1 MQTRRLELFT
11 TIHTEGAILPV
22 DLLQRILDGDSAV
35 DGTSPDSYHLGTGE
49 KINEAVNRS
58 WNRLQG
64 LWLSFQNAKEKL
76 PESDAG
82 TTLTRDKWLLQLF
95 QELGYGRLR
104 TGKAV
109 EHDNKV
115 YDISHQW
122 HNALIHLVSF
132 RLDLDKRQKGATGA
146 SKSSPHSL
154 VQELLNASDEHLW
167 GFVSNGLR
175 LRILRDN
182 RSLTRQAYVEFDLEG
197 MMNGE
202 VYSDFVLLWMLCHQS
217 RVEADKP
224 EECWLEKW
232 SQTAQEQGTRALD
245 QLRNGVEQAIRE
257 LGQGFLSYAGNS
269 VLREKLKTGGLPTQ
283 EYYRQ
288 LFRLVYR
295 LLFLFVT
302 EDRDLLLHPKADPES
317 RERYNRNYSLT
328 RLRRMAS
335 KLRGSRHVDA
345 WEQVRLIMDI
355 LSGDTGYDA
364 LGLPALGGYL
374 FSDEAIPDLHDCDI
388 TNHDFL
394 STVRA
399 LAFIVDKGTLRPVDY
414 KNLRSEEFGS
424 VYESLLELHPVINA
438 DAGTFELKT
447 AGGNERKTTA
457 SYYTHDSL
465 VQCLLDSALD
475 PVVEEACKKDDPEK
489 AILALKVCDFASG
502 SGHFLTAAAHRMA
515 KRLAAIRTDE
525 QEPAPE
531 AIRTALRDVIG
542 HCIYGVDINPMAVE
556 LCKVALWMEALEAGK
571 PLSFLD
577 HHIQCGNSLIGA
589 SPALLKKGIPDEAF
603 TPIEGDDKKVC
614 QEYKKRN
621 KQERERLQTTL
632 FDMESKPW
640 MHLGNLTT
648 AIMEIDSI
656 PDDTVD
662 GVKKKQEQYE
672 QFVQSTSS
680 QYGKFIADTWCAAFV
695 WKKTTE
701 FPYPITE
708 EVFRN
713 IEKNPHSAPIWL
725 KEEVERLAKEYQF
738 FHWHLVFP
746 DVFYVDG
753 DAENEQTGRSGGFD
767 VLLGN
772 PPWDN
777 VELKEKEWFA
787 SHGRVDIAIEM
798 NANIRKDAI
807 RKLEQDDPPLHLAF
821 LNAQR
826 IIQGVRSL
834 LNNSGLYPLCGRGRV
849 NLYAVFSEL
858 MRSGIHGSGIVGCIV
873 QSGIA
878 TDDTTKLFFNDL
890 MERREL
896 VSFYEF
902 ENEGFFIGAG
912 QGHMVRFA
920 LMTMSGANR
929 KCVETDFVFQAK
941 ATVELS
947 EDCRHVPLSVEQI
960 QILNPNTRTCPIF
973 KYKHDAEVSLKVYNS
988 VPILNRTHPVDKNP
1002 WRVVFKQGIF
1012 NMATD
1017 SAFFW
1022 TRKRLLESGGV
1033 QSNNIFQ
1040 LGDREMYPLY
1050 EAKMVYQYN
1059 HRHGDYASVEEGQR
1073 AHVLPRVD
1081 LDSLKNPSFCIQPFY
1096 WAEKKLIEEQIDG
1109 VWERGWFLGW
1119 RDVTDS
1125 RASARTVISS
1135 IIPWGAVN
1143 DKFLLLLGAGSGYQI
1158 LYSILCAFVFDYLAR
1173 QKVAGLT
1180 LKFFMM
1186 RQLPVLLPDVFQN
1199 PCSWEPNTGTL
1210 EAWVTARVLEL
1221 TYTAWDLQPFA
1232 KDCGY
1237 DGAPFKW
1244 DEERRFLLRSELDAA
1259 YFHLYGI
1266 NREDVDYI
1274 METFPIVKRRDEARY
1289 GEYRTKR
1296 VILEIYEEMKEAM
1309 ESGKGYKTRLDPP
1322 PADKRVAHVWQSP

>member
-22 DLLQRILDGDSAV
+22 DLLQRILDDDSTI

-64 LWLSFQNAKEKL
+64 LWLSFTSAREKL
-76 PESDAG
+76 PQSDAG
-82 TTLTRDKWLLQLF
+82 TSLTRDKWLLQLF
-95 QELGYGRLR
+95 QELGYGRLQ
-104 TGKAV
+104 TGKAI
-109 EHDNKV
+109 EQDSKV
-115 YDISHQW
+115 YAISHQW
-122 HNALIHLVSF
+122 KHTPIHLVSF
-132 RLDLDKRQKGATGA
+132 KLDLDKRQKGATGA

-154 VQELLNASDEHLW
+154 MQELLNASDDHLW

-175 LRILRDN
+175 LRILRDSK
-182 RSLTRQAYVEFDLEG
+182 SLTRQSYVEFDVEG

-232 SQTAQEQGTRALD
+232 SQAAQEQGTRALD
-245 QLRNGVEQAIRE
+245 QLRNGVEQAIKE
-257 LGQGFLSYAGNS
+257 LGQGFLSHMGNAA
-269 VLREKLKTGGLPTQ
+269 LREKLKTGALPTQ

-295 LLFLFVT
+295 LLFLFVA
-302 EDRDLLLHPKADPES
+302 EDRDLLLHPKADSES
-317 RERYNRNYSLT
+317 RERYNKHYSLT

-335 KLRGSRHVDA
+335 KLRGSKHVDA
-345 WEQVRLIMDI
+345 WEQVRLVMDI

-374 FSDEAIPDLHDCDI
+374 FSDEAIQDLHDCDI

-394 STVRA
+394 TAVRA

-438 DAGTFELKT
+438 DAGTFELRT

-475 PVVEEACKKDDPEK
+475 PVVDEACRKPDPEK
-489 AILALKVCDFASG
+489 AILDLKVCDFASG

-515 KRLAAIRTDE
+515 KRLAGIRTEE

-589 SPALLKKGIPDEAF
+589 TPALLKKGIPDEVF
-603 TPIEGDDKKVC
+603 TPIEGDDKAVC
-614 QEYKKRN
+614 KEYKKRN

-656 PDDTVD
+656 SDATVD
-662 GVKKKQEQYE
+662 GVKQKQKQYE
-672 QFVQSTSS
+672 EFVRSTSS
-680 QYGKFIADTWCAAFV
+680 LYGKFLADTWCASFV
-695 WKKTTE
+695 WKKTNE

-713 IEKNPHSAPIWL
+713 IEKNPFSVPKWL

-738 FHWHLVFP
+738 FHWHLAFP
-746 DVFYVDG
+746 DVFYLNG
-753 DAENEQTGRSGGFD
+753 ESQKAHTGWNGGFD
-767 VLLGN
+767 VLLAN
-772 PPWDN
+772 PPWD
-777 VELKEKEWFA
+777 EIKPQEKQFFERVVPEIA
-787 SHGRVDIAIEM
+787 SIENRSQRQSEIEDLANTNHGIWESWNTYRRHVLAIASYC
-798 NANIRKDAI
+798 
-807 RKLEQDDPPLHLAF
+807 H
-821 LNAQR
+821 
-826 IIQGVRSL
+826 
-834 LNNSGLYPLCGRGRV
+834 NSGDYQNGAVGNLNTHTLFFEMSHSRLRHRGRG
-849 NLYAVFSEL
+849 
-858 MRSGIHGSGIVGCIV
+858 GIIVP
-873 QSGIA
+873 SGIA
-878 TDDTTKLFFNDL
+878 TNEGTSALFNWFMNNHML
-890 MERREL
+890 R
-896 VSFYEF
+896 SFYDY
-902 ENEGFFIGAG
+902 ENRNGYFVDIDSRMRFSLITIGASESSNEPTLFGFF
-912 QGHMVRFA
+912 
-920 LMTMSGANR
+920 L
-929 KCVETDFVFQAK
+929 KD
-941 ATVELS
+941 LS
-947 EDCRHVPLSVEQI
+947 DIKDTERIFSLTADDLYRV
-960 QILNPNTRTCPIF
+960 NPNTKNCPVFRSRNSARIVTSIHCRF
-973 KYKHDAEVSLKVYNS
+973 PVLIPENS
-988 VPILNRTHPVDKNP
+988 VSDWNAETTRMIDMSYESDKL
-1002 WRVVFKQGIF
+1002 V
-1012 NMATD
+1012 
-1017 SAFFW
+1017 
-1022 TRKRLLESGGV
+1022 RKSSQFTLPLLEG
-1033 QSNNIFQ
+1033 
-1040 LGDREMYPLY
+1040 
-1050 EAKMVYQYN
+1050 KMVGQYN
-1059 HRHGDYASVEEGQR
+1059 HRAASIALNTENKARQAVGVPSHESQLQNPHYAPTPQYWVPSEFVETRIGGNSINGWILNFCGITSPTNER
-1073 AHVLPRVD
+1073 TCISAITPRIGIGN
-1081 LDSLKNPSFCIQPFY
+1081 SLLQVYS
-1096 WAEKKLIEEQIDG
+1096 E
-1109 VWERGWFLGW
+1109 
-1119 RDVTDS
+1119 
-1125 RASARTVISS
+1125 ASAKEHS
-1135 IIPWGAVN
+1135 A
-1143 DKFLLLLGAGSGYQI
+1143 LLANFNSH
-1158 LYSILCAFVFDYLAR
+1158 VFDFVLR
-1173 QKVAGLT
+1173 EKMGGVNLNH
-1180 LKFFMM
+1180 FIF
-1186 RQLPVLLPDVFQN
+1186 RQLPVIQKSTYHADSNLFEEGLLDGI
-1199 PCSWEPNTGTL
+1199 SS
-1210 EAWVTARVLEL
+1210 RVLEL

-1237 DGAPFKW
+1237 DGAPFIW
-1244 DEERRFLLRSELDAA
+1244 DEERRFLLRCELDAA

-1266 NREDVDYI
+1266 EREDVDYI
-1274 METFPIVKRRDEARY
+1274 MDTFPIVKRKDEAKY

-1296 VILEIYEEMKEAM
+1296 VILEIYDEMKAAM
-1309 ESGKGYKTRLDPP
+1309 ESGEGYRTRLDPP
-1322 PADKRVAHVWQSP
+1322 PANERVAHNKDMSMNVL

>member
-1 MQTRRLELFT
+1 MQTRKLELFT

-22 DLLQRILDGDSAV
+22 DLLQRILDDDSSLV
-35 DGTSPDSYHLGTGE
+35 GTSPDSYHLGAGE
-49 KINEAVNRS
+49 RINEAVNRS

-64 LWLSFQNAKEKL
+64 LWLSFQNAREKL

-82 TTLTRDKWLLQLF
+82 TSITRDKWLLQLF
-95 QELGYGRLR
+95 QELGYGRLQ
-104 TGKAV
+104 TGKAI
-109 EHDNKV
+109 EHDTKL
-115 YDISHQW
+115 YAISHQW
-122 HNALIHLVSF
+122 KHTPIHLVSF

-154 VQELLNASDEHLW
+154 MQELLNASDDHLW

-175 LRILRDN
+175 LRILRDSK
-182 RSLTRQAYVEFDLEG
+182 SLTRQSYVEFDVEG

-245 QLRNGVEQAIRE
+245 QLRNGVEHAIKE
-257 LGQGFLSYAGNS
+257 LGQGFLSHAGNA
-269 VLREKLKTGGLPTQ
+269 VLREKLKSGALPTQ

-295 LLFLFVT
+295 LLFLFVA
-302 EDRDLLLHPKADPES
+302 EDRDLLLHPKADTET
-317 RERYNRNYSLT
+317 RDRYNRHYSLT

-335 KLRGSRHVDA
+335 KLRGSKHVDA

-394 STVRA
+394 TAVRA

-475 PVVEEACKKDDPEK
+475 PVVDEACKKPDPEK

-515 KRLAAIRTDE
+515 KRLAGIRTEE

-589 SPALLKKGIPDEAF
+589 TPALLKKGIPDEAF
-603 TPIEGDDKKVC
+603 TPIEGDDKAVC
-614 QEYKKRN
+614 KEYKKRN

-648 AIMEIDSI
+648 ALMEIDSI
-656 PDDTVD
+656 SDATVD
-662 GVKKKQEQYE
+662 GVKQKQRQYE
-672 QFVQSTSS
+672 EFARSTSAL
-680 QYGKFIADTWCAAFV
+680 YGKFLADVWCASFV
-695 WKKTTE
+695 WKKTNE

-713 IEKNPHSAPIWL
+713 IEKNPFSAPKWL

-738 FHWHLVFP
+738 FHWHLAFP
-746 DVFYVDG
+746 DVFFAVR
-753 DAENEQTGRSGGFD
+753 DAESEQTGWSGGFD

-772 PPWDN
+772 PPW
-777 VELKEKEWFA
+777 EQIKIQEREWFET
-787 SHGRVDIAIEM
+787 RNKDIAS
-798 NANIRKDAI
+798 ATRKYD
-807 RKLEQDDPPLHLAF
+807 RKLLIDEARNNNRQLHKEYLGAVRNAKAISLF
-821 LNAQR
+821 LR
-826 IIQGVRSL
+826 
-834 LNNSGLYPLCGRGRV
+834 NSGLLQLCIRGDV
-849 NLYAVFSEL
+849 NTYSAFAEIALWLVCE
-858 MRSGIHGSGIVGCIV
+858 MGMSGIVLPT
-873 QSGIA
+873 GIA
-878 TDDTTKLFFNDL
+878 TDEPTKDYFSYIIKSKRLSKL
-890 MERREL
+890 
-896 VSFYEF
+896 YGF
-902 ENEGFFIGAG
+902 ENENNLFVGLMHNFKYC
-912 QGHMVRFA
+912 
-920 LMTMSGANR
+920 LMTVGGNGSGFP
-929 KCVETDFVFQAK
+929 FVDMAFSLWS
-941 ATVELS
+941 VSELGNKERHIS
-947 EDCRHVPLSVEQI
+947 MTEEDIRMM
-960 QILNPNTRTCPIF
+960 NPNTLTCPMF
-973 KYKHDAEVSLKVYNS
+973 RNYREAEVTRHIYRRVPVLENEQNNLKTWDYEFRRTLQMANDSYMFRTQDELSSLNAERGVNS
-988 VPILNRTHPVDKNP
+988 YTV
-1002 WRVVFKQGIF
+1002 
-1012 NMATD
+1012 AE
-1017 SAFFW
+1017 
-1022 TRKRLLESGGV
+1022 KRY
-1033 QSNNIFQ
+1033 
-1040 LGDREMYPLY
+1040 YPLY
-1050 EAKMVYQYN
+1050 EAKMIYFYEY
-1059 HRHGDYASVEEGQR
+1059 RYANAVPSKTGGMRGSSEYTSQDQLEDPYHYTAPRYWVAQEGVDDEWGNGSWGLAIRRITGAVVNQR
-1073 AHVLPRVD
+1073 TTIAAIIPKCAIS
-1081 LDSLKNPSFCIQPFY
+1081 DSLH
-1096 WAEKKLIEEQIDG
+1096 
-1109 VWERGWFLGW
+1109 
-1119 RDVTDS
+1119 
-1125 RASARTVISS
+1125 
-1135 IIPWGAVN
+1135 
-1143 DKFLLLLGAGSGYQI
+1143 
-1158 LYSILCAFVFDYLAR
+1158 
-1173 QKVAGLT
+1173 
-1180 LKFFMM
+1180 
-1186 RQLPVLLPDVFQN
+1186 
-1199 PCSWEPNTGTL
+1199 
-1210 EAWVTARVLEL
+1210 VLEL
-1221 TYTAWDLQPFA
+1221 HRYPGQEAVCLLANINSIVFDFIVRQKIGGNNLNKFIIKQLPALPVACYYDQTNIVANWAVWLYQRVIELVYTSYEMKKVAEEL
-1232 KDCGY
+1232 GY
-1237 DGAPFKW
+1237 LGSPFKW
-1244 DEERRFLLRSELDAA
+1244 NAERRFYMMREIDAA
-1259 YFHLYGI
+1259 YAHLYALS
-1266 NREDVDYI
+1266 
-1274 METFPIVKRRDEARY
+1274 RDQLEVVLEHFASLIKLEIAEY

-1296 VILEIYEEMKEAM
+1296 VILEMYDQMKAAM
-1309 ESGKGYKTRLDPP
+1309 ESGGEYQTWLDPP
-1322 PADKRVAHVWQSP
+1322 PADERVAHPVDIKIKNG

>member
-1 MQTRRLELFT
+1 MQTRKLELFT

-22 DLLQRILDGDSAV
+22 DILQRILNDDSTIDGA
-35 DGTSPDSYHLGTGE
+35 SPDSYHLGSGE
-49 KINEAVNRS
+49 RINEAVNRS

-64 LWLSFQNAKEKL
+64 LWLSFQNAREKL
-76 PESDAG
+76 LESDAG
-82 TTLTRDKWLLQLF
+82 TSLTRDKWLLQLF
-95 QELGYGRLR
+95 QELGYGRLQA
-104 TGKAV
+104 GKAI
-109 EHDNKV
+109 EHDTKL
-115 YDISHQW
+115 YAISHQW
-122 HNALIHLVSF
+122 KHTPIHLVSF
-132 RLDLDKRQKGATGA
+132 KLDLDKRQKGATGA

-154 VQELLNASDEHLW
+154 MQELLNASDDHLW

-175 LRILRDN
+175 LRILRDSK
-182 RSLTRQAYVEFDLEG
+182 SLTRQSYVEFDLEG

-245 QLRNGVEQAIRE
+245 QLRNGVEHAIKE
-257 LGQGFLSYAGNS
+257 LGQGFLSHTGNA
-269 VLREKLKTGGLPTQ
+269 VLRETLKSGLLPTQ

-295 LLFLFVT
+295 LLFLFVA
-302 EDRDLLLHPKADPES
+302 EDRDLLLHPKAEPEN

-335 KLRGSRHVDA
+335 KLRGSKHVDA
-345 WEQVRLIMDI
+345 WEQVRIVMDI
-355 LSGDTGYDA
+355 LSGDTGYEA
-364 LGLPALGGYL
+364 LALPALGGYL

-394 STVRA
+394 SAVRA

-475 PVVEEACKKDDPEK
+475 PVVDEACKKPDPEK
-489 AILALKVCDFASG
+489 AILGLKICDFASG

-515 KRLAAIRTDE
+515 KRLAAIRTEE

-589 SPALLKKGIPDEAF
+589 TPALLKKGIPDEAF
-603 TPIEGDDKKVC
+603 TPIEGDDKAVC
-614 QEYKKRN
+614 KEYKKRN
-621 KQERERLQTTL
+621 KQEREKLQTTL

-656 PDDTVD
+656 SDATVD
-662 GVKKKQEQYE
+662 GVKQKQRQYE
-672 QFVQSTSS
+672 EFVRSTSS
-680 QYGKFIADTWCAAFV
+680 MYGKFLADTWCASFV
-695 WKKTTE
+695 WKKTKE

-713 IEKNPHSAPIWL
+713 IEKNPYSAPIWL

-738 FHWHLVFP
+738 FHWHLAFP

-753 DAENEQTGRSGGFD
+753 DAGNEQTGWSGGFD

-772 PPWDN
+772 PPW
-777 VELKEKEWFA
+777 ERIKIQEKEWFA
-787 SHGRVDIAIEM
+787 VRQPEIASAT
-798 NANIRKDAI
+798 NAAI
-807 RKLEQDDPPLHLAF
+807 RKRLIDNLKTESPSVHEAF
-821 LNAQR
+821 
-826 IIQGVRSL
+826 RSAL
-834 LNNSGLYPLCGRGRV
+834 RQADGESQFMRNSGRYPLCGRGDI
-849 NLYAVFSEL
+849 NLYSVFAES
-858 MRSGIHGSGIVGCIV
+858 MRILLSPKGRIGCVLPSGL
-873 QSGIA
+873 A
-878 TDDTTKLFFNDL
+878 TDDTTKHFFHDLF
-890 MERREL
+890 ERRAL

-902 ENEGFFIGAG
+902 ENEGFFTDAG
-912 QGHMVRFA
+912 QGHMLRFA
-920 LMTMSGANR
+920 LTTMSGSQQASS
-929 KCVETDFVFQAK
+929 EADFVFQA
-941 ATVELS
+941 TRISELS
-947 EDCRHVPLSVEQI
+947 GKDRHFSLTEDEIEL
-960 QILNPNTRTCPIF
+960 LNPNTHTCPIF
-973 KYKHDAEVSLKVYNS
+973 RTTRDAEINKQIY
-988 VPILNRTHPVDKNP
+988 RRYPVLMNEKSDKSNP
-1002 WRVVFKQGIF
+1002 WNISFLRMFDMANDSDLFRTRVDLEANGWKLTG
-1012 NMATD
+1012 N
-1017 SAFFW
+1017 AFV
-1022 TRKRLLESGGV
+1022 RE
-1033 QSNNIFQ
+1033 Q
-1040 LGDREMYPLY
+1040 DRMLPLY

-1059 HRHGDYASVEEGQR
+1059 HRHGDFSLVANNQR
-1073 AHVLPRVD
+1073 AHVLPEVPKSR
-1081 LDSLKNPSFCIQPFY
+1081 LEECRYFAMPFY
-1096 WAEKKLIEEQIDG
+1096 WVDEKEVLRRLSGKQ
-1109 VWERGWFLGW
+1109 ERRWLLGW
-1119 RDVTDS
+1119 RDVTDA
-1125 RASARTVISS
+1125 RASVRTVVAS
-1135 IIPWGAVN
+1135 IVPHSAVN
-1143 DKFLLLLGAGSGYQI
+1143 HKFLLIIGDEDGHGLLYGV
-1158 LYSILCAFVFDYLAR
+1158 LNSIAFDYLAR
-1173 QKVAGLT
+1173 QKVAGLSLNYFT
-1180 LKFFMM
+1180 M
-1186 RQLPVLLPDVFQN
+1186 RQLPVLLPSEFKKSCLWDAH
-1199 PCSWEPNTGTL
+1199 CGTL
-1210 EAWVTARVLEL
+1210 SDWILPRILEL
-1221 TYTAWDLQPFA
+1221 TYTAWDVQPFA

-1237 DGAPFKW
+1237 NGAPFKW
-1244 DEERRFLLRSELDAA
+1244 DEERRFLLRCELDAA

-1266 NREDVDYI
+1266 ERDDVDYI
-1274 METFPIVKRRDEARY
+1274 MDTFPIVKRKDEAKY

-1296 VILEIYEEMKEAM
+1296 VILEMYDEMKDAM
-1309 ESGKGYKTRLDPP
+1309 DSGKAYRSWLNPP
-1322 PADKRVAHVWQSP
+1322 PADERVAHPDVQQRD